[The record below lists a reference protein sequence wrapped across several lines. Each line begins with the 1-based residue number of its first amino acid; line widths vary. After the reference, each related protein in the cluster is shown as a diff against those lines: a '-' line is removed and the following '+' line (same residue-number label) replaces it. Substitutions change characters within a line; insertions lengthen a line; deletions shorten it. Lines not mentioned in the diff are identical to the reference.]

1 MFFNEATDFVVGAAT
16 GAFTGTT
23 FKRVEST
30 QPVVDPDFT
39 WVRVPSVVTRP
50 VVVTGAFA
58 PARPITALVIADHL
72 RNTTAVVVV

>member
-1 MFFNEATDFVVGAAT
+1 MFFNEATDFVVGATFT
-16 GAFTGTT
+16 GAS

-39 WVRVPSVVTRP
+39 WVRAPSVVTRP
-50 VVVTGAFA
+50 VVVTAAFA
-58 PARPITALVIADHL
+58 TARPITGLFVADHL